1 MIMYLRQVS
10 RMNKM
15 NDIIDSLL
23 IKAKDY
29 PEIYNEASRWL
40 YKSYNMVSAELSLLL
55 ACYII
60 DNKEDKNEKS

>member
-1 MIMYLRQVS
+1 
-10 RMNKM
+10 MNEM
-15 NDIIDSLL
+15 NDILDSLL
-23 IKAKDY
+23 KKASKY
-29 PEIYNEASRWL
+29 PEIYNKASNWL

>member
-1 MIMYLRQVS
+1 
-10 RMNKM
+10 M
-15 NDIIDSLL
+15 NDILDSLL
-23 IKAKDY
+23 NKASKN
-29 PEIYNEASRWL
+29 PEIYNKASNWL